1 MQIYTETYVLRFT
14 KNQKETLIKLKELN
28 VKVPK
33 FVRDAI
39 KEKLQREYKELVV
52 KEKKIE
58 IPF

>member
-1 MQIYTETYVLRFT
+1 VLRFT